1 MKRRVFFG
9 LVAFSIVAFLLAA
22 CTPQTVEVT
31 RIVEQPGEEVQVEVT
46 RVVELPGEEV
56 EVTRVVEVEGE
67 QVEVAVTPT
76 PIGGELILYAC
87 LFDPDKLEVLFQT
100 FEQEYGVNVTC
111 LDMSSGEALERIR
124 AESENPQGDVL
135 FGTTNLSHV
144 NLAADDLTEPYQGVG
159 WNALPDGPIK
169 DPEGYWTGFYYGVI
183 GFACS
188 PDRLAEIS
196 AECPD
201 SWQDLLDPVYEGEIV
216 IASPAA
222 SGTSYTV
229 LSGLAQLY
237 GVDEAFEYWTQL
249 DANIAQYTESG
260 SAPGALAAQG
270 EFAVGIS
277 FVHDIQVQ
285 QDQGLPVEI
294 SFPEEGSPFEIGGIS
309 IIRGAQ
315 NSDAARAWVDYVFS
329 PAFQRYHNDVAH
341 RIPVMEGVELAEG
354 TVALEDVTL
363 IDGYDPTQ
371 WAAERDAL
379 IARWQEEIGSLR
391 G

>member
-1 MKRRVFFG
+1 MKRRFFLG
-9 LVAFSIVAFLLAA
+9 SLALSVLALLLVACA
-22 CTPQTVEVT
+22 PQTVEVT
-31 RIVEQPGEEVQVEVT
+31 RIIEQPVEQV
-46 RVVELPGEEV
+46 V
-56 EVTRVVEVEGE
+56 EVTRVVEVEGEQVEVTRVVEVQE

-87 LFDPDKLEVLFQT
+87 LFDPDKLEVIFQT
-100 FEQEYGVNVTC
+100 FQQQYGVDVTC

-159 WNALPDGPIK
+159 WNALPDGPLK

-188 PDRLAEIS
+188 PDRLAELG
-196 AECPD
+196 AECPS
-201 SWQDLLDPVYEGEIV
+201 SWQDLLDPVFEGEIV

-222 SGTSYTV
+222 SGTAYTV
-229 LSGLAQLY
+229 LSGLAELY
-237 GVDEAFEYWTQL
+237 GVDEAFEYWAQL

-270 EFAVGIS
+270 EYAVGIS

-294 SFPEEGSPFEIGGIS
+294 GFPEEGSPYEIGGIS
-309 IIRGAQ
+309 IIRGAK
-315 NSDAARAWVDYVFS
+315 NADAARAWVDYVFS

-341 RIPVMEGVELAEG
+341 RIPVIEGVQLAEG

-363 IDGYDPTQ
+363 IDGYDPTA

-379 IARWQEEIGSLR
+379 IERWQEEIGSLR
-391 G
+391 